1 MPTNESDARTSHDSK
16 LRWRPALWSPAN
28 LRRGQGIT
36 IRTLLMTEDQVPTR
50 AARDSVSS
58 NCRQG
63 KQSRRHRA
71 KDWTIHASRTLR

>member
-1 MPTNESDARTSHDSK
+1 V
-16 LRWRPALWSPAN
+16 
-28 LRRGQGIT
+28 
-36 IRTLLMTEDQVPTR
+36 MTEDQVPTR

-71 KDWTIHASRTLR
+71 KDRPVHASWTLR